1 MNIYTTDGW
10 LDVPHINDVADRNG
24 INFIV
29 IIGKRQVG
37 KTYNVLKFEVDTE
50 RKFMFTRRVKVEL
63 KMLEKNVNSP
73 FEKIY
78 PGKVLFSKESEY
90 TATISRIDNTPD
102 GDKKTQIG
110 IGTALTTIGS
120 IRGFSATIEGQMIT
134 DWVIDEFIPEEQL
147 YKVRNEGDAF
157 LNAHTTI
164 NGNRELEGYPCL
176 RTWLLANSNNL
187 NSEILSALNISKEV
201 ERMSLRGEESRI
213 LKERGIMILLPESK
227 KIIDLRKAK
236 NGLYKAIGGN
246 SKFSK
251 MAYENEFAYN
261 DFSDVRGEPL
271 REYNP
276 FLTIGRI
283 TIHLH
288 KNEKR
293 LYVTDKVKA
302 TPKYKLNDTDSGI
315 NQFNRQFSDVR
326 AAFMNGRVIFQDMY
340 VKNYF
345 LTLIK

>member
-1 MNIYTTDGW
+1 MNIYTKEGW
-10 LDVPHINDVADRNG
+10 LDIPHIAEVADRND
-24 INFIV
+24 INFII

-37 KTYNVLKFEVDTE
+37 KTYGVLKYEVDE
-50 RKFMFTRRVKVEL
+50 DKRFMLTRRVKVEL
-63 KMLEKNVNSP
+63 EMLEKNVNSP

-78 PGKVLFSKESEY
+78 PGEILFSKESEY
-90 TATISRIDNTPD
+90 TASISRCYKDES
-102 GDKKTQIG
+102 GEVWTQIG
-110 IGTALTTIGS
+110 IGTALTTIGN
-120 IRGFSATIEGQMIT
+120 IRGFSALINGEMIT
-134 DWVIDEFIPEEQL
+134 DWVIDEFIPEEQVF
-147 YKVRNEGDAF
+147 KVRSEGDAF

-164 NGNRELEGYPCL
+164 NGNRELEGFPCL

-187 NSEILSALNISKEV
+187 NSAILEALGVTRDV
-201 ERMSLRGEESRI
+201 ERMSLRGEEVRM
-213 LKERGIMILLPESK
+213 LKDRGILIILPESK
-227 KIIDLRKAK
+227 KIVEKRKSLG
-236 NGLYKAIGGN
+236 GLYKAISGD
-246 SKFSK
+246 SKFAK

-261 DFSDVRGEPL
+261 DFTDVHSEPL

-302 TPKYKLNDTDSGI
+302 KARYELNDSESGI
-315 NQFNRQFSDVR
+315 NQFNRRFADIRS
-326 AAFMNGRVIFQDMY
+326 AFLHGKITFQEMR

-345 LTLIK
+345 LSLLK

>member
-1 MNIYTTDGW
+1 MNIYTNDGW
-10 LDVPHINDVADRNG
+10 LDVGHIEEIANKNH

-37 KTYNVLKFEVDTE
+37 KTYGTLKHMIDTDK
-50 RKFMFTRRVKVEL
+50 RFMFTRRVKVEL
-63 KMLEKNVNSP
+63 EMLCQNVNSP

-78 PGKVLFSKESEY
+78 PGKISFKRTSEY
-90 TATISRIDNTPD
+90 DAAINRLDTTEE
-102 GDKKTQIG
+102 GEVLTQVA
-110 IGTALTTIGS
+110 IGTALTTIGN
-120 IRGFSATIEGQMIT
+120 IRGFSGMIGGQIIT

-164 NGNRELEGYPCL
+164 NGNRELEGLPCL

-187 NSEILSALNISKEV
+187 NSQILDALNITKDV
-201 ERMSLRGEESRI
+201 ERMSISGVEDKL
-213 LKERGIMILLPESK
+213 LKDRGILILLPESK
-227 KIIDLRKAK
+227 KIVEKRKQLG
-236 NGLYKAIGGN
+236 GLYKAIGGD

-261 DFSDVRGEPL
+261 DFSDVKGEPL

-276 FLTIGRI
+276 YLTIGKI

-288 KNEKR
+288 KNSKR

-302 TPKYKLNDTDSGI
+302 KARYELNDTDSGI
-315 NQFNRQFSDVR
+315 NQFNRKFSILKS
-326 AAFMNGRVIFQDMY
+326 AFLNGRFLFQDMR

-345 LTLIK
+345 LSLLK